1 MSFKKNFL
9 LIYQY
14 FYAFFMSKKFYLLER
29 SIFVDNLIQFT
40 LGGEKMEEKD
50 DVLDNLF
57 DKKEDDNLFNLED
70 RELKRLDAKLGEVNE
85 KLDKFIA
92 EEIPPQSR
100 DSAREHLREY
110 SNILFSYLHRENQLF
125 YKNGIADG
133 IQILLVS
140 LSM

>member
-29 SIFVDNLIQFT
+29 SLFVDNLIQFI

>member
-1 MSFKKNFL
+1 
-9 LIYQY
+9 
-14 FYAFFMSKKFYLLER
+14 
-29 SIFVDNLIQFT
+29 
-40 LGGEKMEEKD
+40 MEEKD

>member
-1 MSFKKNFL
+1 
-9 LIYQY
+9 
-14 FYAFFMSKKFYLLER
+14 
-29 SIFVDNLIQFT
+29 
-40 LGGEKMEEKD
+40 MEEKD

-85 KLDKFIA
+85 KLDKFIT

-100 DSAREHLREY
+100 DSAREHLKEY

>member
-1 MSFKKNFL
+1 
-9 LIYQY
+9 
-14 FYAFFMSKKFYLLER
+14 MSKKFYLLER
-29 SIFVDNLIQFT
+29 SLFVDNLIQFI

-85 KLDKFIA
+85 KLDKFIT

>member
-1 MSFKKNFL
+1 
-9 LIYQY
+9 
-14 FYAFFMSKKFYLLER
+14 
-29 SIFVDNLIQFT
+29 
-40 LGGEKMEEKD
+40 MEEKD

-70 RELKRLDAKLGEVNE
+70 RELKRLDAELGEVNE
-85 KLDKFIA
+85 KLDKFIT

>member
-1 MSFKKNFL
+1 
-9 LIYQY
+9 
-14 FYAFFMSKKFYLLER
+14 
-29 SIFVDNLIQFT
+29 
-40 LGGEKMEEKD
+40 MEEKD

-85 KLDKFIA
+85 KLDKFIT

>member
-1 MSFKKNFL
+1 
-9 LIYQY
+9 
-14 FYAFFMSKKFYLLER
+14 MSKKFYLLER
-29 SIFVDNLIQFT
+29 SLFVDNLIQFI
-40 LGGEKMEEKD
+40 LGGEQMEEKD

-70 RELKRLDAKLGEVNE
+70 RELKRLDARLGEVNE
-85 KLDKFIA
+85 KLDKFIT

>member
-1 MSFKKNFL
+1 
-9 LIYQY
+9 
-14 FYAFFMSKKFYLLER
+14 
-29 SIFVDNLIQFT
+29 
-40 LGGEKMEEKD
+40 MEEKD

-70 RELKRLDAKLGEVNE
+70 RELKRLDARLGEVNE
-85 KLDKFIA
+85 KLDKFIT